1 MDGRI
6 FGYTI
11 KPDQMQAVNPL
22 LILAFIPIFEVVI
35 YPMLKFVGIKRP
47 LQKLVIG
54 GFLAA
59 IAFICSAIVE
69 SHVEVCYFVR
79 NIINFF

>member
-11 KPDQMQAVNPL
+11 KPDQMQVLNPV
-22 LILAFIPIFEVVI
+22 LILLFIPIFEVFI
-35 YPMLKFVGIKRP
+35 YPILRKIGIRRP

-54 GFLAA
+54 GFFAA
-59 IAFICSAIVE
+59 VAFGCSAIVE
-69 SHVEVCYFVR
+69 FKVEVNVQK
-79 NIINFF
+79 